1 MYLNEVHL
9 SFWVH
14 HIFLLFQFDSV
25 GGWQVVKMWK
35 LLPQLTFHFMTMV
48 WKGYW
53 SNGKCFHKPSSVL
66 LFTFQDFDKDVN
78 RLSELVKANIQRSKI
93 IKDQM
98 VEARSQMNKLFD
110 HKGKIVDIM
119 NKYSS
124 KRSLRK
130 KEKSWRGTV
139 SERNVG
145 DLKGCTT

>member
-1 MYLNEVHL
+1 M
-9 SFWVH
+9 
-14 HIFLLFQFDSV
+14 
-25 GGWQVVKMWK
+25 VKIWS
-35 LLPQLTFHFMTMV
+35 LLPQFTVNISWLWQWCEKVTEEIA
-48 WKGYW
+48 
-53 SNGKCFHKPSSVL
+53 SVAPNSPE
-66 LFTFQDFDKDVN
+66 FIVYFQDFDKDVN

-98 VEARSQMNKLFD
+98 VEARSQMHKLFD

-130 KEKSWRGTV
+130 KEKSWRETV
-139 SERNVG
+139 SESNVG